1 VVARRDSAV
10 GEQDPDGAKKTTK
23 AAGAGRAK
31 RSAGA
36 AGKAAGAAAS
46 EMAATAKKAA
56 AVKRA
61 ASAKKAAAAPSKKV
75 AAASRKVAAPSG
87 KASAMSKKAAA
98 PSRKAAATSKKVA
111 APKGAVAPKRA
122 AKKSTPVKVVAKKTS
137 VSSAPAKATAPK
149 QAAAPNKRVA
159 AASKKAAAP
168 NTATK
173 KSAPAKAVTK
183 KTSVSS
189 VPAKATAKKTAAL
202 SAPVKATARTSTP
215 TSTSTPAKKSA
226 PAKKAVTAAVTPAK
240 ATPDK
245 AAPAKATPAKTAPTK
260 ITPAKPPRN
269 ESHTALVRRA
279 RRINREL
286 GEVYPYAHP
295 ELDFENPFQ
304 LVVATVLSAQT
315 TDLRVNQTTPALF
328 GKYPTPEDLA
338 AANPE
343 EVEEILR
350 PTGFFRAKTKSVI
363 GLSKALRDDFG
374 GEVPGRLEDL
384 VKLPGVG
391 RKTAFVVLG
400 NAFGRPGITVDTHF
414 QRLVRRWQWTDA
426 TEPDKIEAAI
436 GGLFPKSEWTML
448 SHHVIFHGRR
458 ICHARKPACGA
469 CPIAPLCPA
478 YGEGETDPE
487 KAQKLLK
494 YEKGGF
500 PGQRL
505 NPPQSY
511 LDAGGI
517 PAPPLGATIPSASES
532 SASESSASAPGASA
546 PGAPAPASAAPA
558 PRSPAREAG

>member
-1 VVARRDSAV
+1 MSRAASKEASATA
-10 GEQDPDGAKKTTK
+10 GGKDAKKTAPPTAK
-23 AAGAGRAK
+23 KVTAAK
-31 RSAGA
+31 SA
-36 AGKAAGAAAS
+36 
-46 EMAATAKKAA
+46 AKKAA
-56 AVKRA
+56 PVDPA
-61 ASAKKAAAAPSKKV
+61 AKKATPAKSV
-75 AAASRKVAAPSG
+75 SRKTASG
-87 KASAMSKKAAA
+87 K
-98 PSRKAAATSKKVA
+98 T
-111 APKGAVAPKRA
+111 A
-122 AKKSTPVKVVAKKTS
+122 AKKT
-137 VSSAPAKATAPK
+137 APAS
-149 QAAAPNKRVA
+149 
-159 AASKKAAAP
+159 AASKKAAA
-168 NTATK
+168 
-173 KSAPAKAVTK
+173 VE
-183 KTSVSS
+183 
-189 VPAKATAKKTAAL
+189 AA
-202 SAPVKATARTSTP
+202 SGR
-215 TSTSTPAKKSA
+215 
-226 PAKKAVTAAVTPAK
+226 
-240 ATPDK
+240 
-245 AAPAKATPAKTAPTK
+245 KTAPTR
-260 ITPAKPPRN
+260 TVAPAPPRN

-286 GEVYPYAHP
+286 AEVYPYAHP

-328 GKYPTPEDLA
+328 ARYPTPEDLA
-338 AANPE
+338 EANPE

-363 GLSKALRDDFG
+363 GLSRALRDDFG

-414 QRLVRRWQWTDA
+414 QRLVRRWQWTA
-426 TEPDKIEAAI
+426 ETEPDKIEKAV
-436 GGLFPKSEWTML
+436 GELFPKSEWTML

-505 NPPQSY
+505 NPPQAY
-511 LDAGGI
+511 LDAGGR
-517 PAPPLGATIPSASES
+517 PAPPLGA
-532 SASESSASAPGASA
+532 G
-546 PGAPAPASAAPA
+546 
-558 PRSPAREAG
+558 